1 MKKAKNITYSLSFR
15 IISSIVF
22 LLLVFSTIAS
32 TIGYIRFTDSLTKE
46 YNDSAFRTA
55 ETAVTLIN
63 GDKIEEYLARSGH
76 CFRFSETT
84 VCSAN
89 KNAMSA

>member
-1 MKKAKNITYSLSFR
+1 MKQAKNITYSLSFR

-63 GDKIEEYLARSGH
+63 GDKSRNTWQPEETVPITSSPWSG
-76 CFRFSETT
+76 
-84 VCSAN
+84 
-89 KNAMSA
+89 